1 MRLIRKGKQAQDR
14 LSPLSGCE
22 QCTHSHGVRLGVV
35 LILEKERRNFAVE
48 EIGAH
53 EHEHEDDDDDDY
65 VSGTGGAAGEA
76 RAAAAGI
83 IGGWAERERE
93 GGRLLPSRS
102 LEKRAISFPFRP
114 RRY

>member
-1 MRLIRKGKQAQDR
+1 M
-14 LSPLSGCE
+14 
-22 QCTHSHGVRLGVV
+22 RLGVV

-48 EIGAH
+48 DIGAQ

-65 VSGTGGAAGEA
+65 VSGTARA

-83 IGGWAERERE
+83 IGGWAEQDGRRQAPSLLLALWKSERF
-93 GGRLLPSRS
+93 LFPS
-102 LEKRAISFPFRP
+102 FRP

>member
-1 MRLIRKGKQAQDR
+1 M
-14 LSPLSGCE
+14 
-22 QCTHSHGVRLGVV
+22 HSHGVRLGVA

-48 EIGAH
+48 DIGA
-53 EHEHEDDDDDDY
+53 HEHEDDDDDDY
-65 VSGTGGAAGEA
+65 VSGTARASGAAGEA

-83 IGGWAERERE
+83 IGGWAEREGE